1 MNYKL
6 AFVYNL
12 LKIFLSNKPSK
23 STINLNK
30 TIINEKLYT
39 IDREKQAALL
49 FNKSPNKYPMGMK

>member
-39 IDREKQAALL
+39 IDREKQAL